1 MIGQCSR
8 SISLKFWNCF
18 FSTFGTIGLL
28 LSVSCSPGPPTL
40 VYRDMEFSHLG
51 TYSIDVGT
59 LEFLESYESPLTEP
73 HVEHLVPLS
82 PSSAVRKWAT
92 HVFRP
97 VGNQGMLRITIIDA
111 SIIGEALSVDQDF
124 KSLFTTE
131 QAGRYTARL
140 DVIID
145 ILDERHI
152 SRAYATGKA
161 ETTVTV
167 SEDASLA
174 ERDAIMSDLTGRL
187 LKTLHDAVTPQ
198 VEIFL
203 APYLH

>member
-1 MIGQCSR
+1 M
-8 SISLKFWNCF
+8 
-18 FSTFGTIGLL
+18 
-28 LSVSCSPGPPTL
+28 
-40 VYRDMEFSHLG
+40 
-51 TYSIDVGT
+51 
-59 LEFLESYESPLTEP
+59 
-73 HVEHLVPLS
+73 
-82 PSSAVRKWAT
+82 

-111 SIIGEALSVDQDF
+111 SIVGEALSVDQDF

-140 DVIID
+140 EVIVD

-161 ETTVTV
+161 EATATV

-174 ERDAIMSDLTGRL
+174 DRDATMTDLMGRL
-187 LKTLHDAVTPQ
+187 LRTLHDAVTPQ
-198 VEIFL
+198 VESFF